1 MQAPV
6 LSPSTNYLDLVPSF
20 SANSKLC
27 FCVLRVTE
35 LQYDSTMSICLHHVS
50 ELMPRQTNFDRFKLH
65 TDRSVVNELK
75 TELWNT
81 KAVSDLQ
88 NPNHLFSI
96 PSRFFAK
103 HDSDDLSDSDCEP
116 VHSFVNKCLQS
127 HCHKS
132 RPASE
137 DVAIKLQLLEEK
149 LSESRFEVSLSKM
162 SIHFYGL

>member
-1 MQAPV
+1 MTV
-6 LSPSTNYLDLVPSF
+6 
-20 SANSKLC
+20 
-27 FCVLRVTE
+27 
-35 LQYDSTMSICLHHVS
+35 SICLYQYHVS

-96 PSRFFAK
+96 PSNFFAK

-116 VHSFVNKCLQS
+116 VHSFVNKCLQL

-149 LSESRFEVSLSKM
+149 LSGSRFEVSLSKM

>member
-1 MQAPV
+1 
-6 LSPSTNYLDLVPSF
+6 
-20 SANSKLC
+20 
-27 FCVLRVTE
+27 
-35 LQYDSTMSICLHHVS
+35 MSICLYHVS

-127 HCHKS
+127 YCHKS

-149 LSESRFEVSLSKM
+149 LSGSRFEVSLSKM
-162 SIHFYGL
+162 SIHFYGLWLNTAFWPSSWTAFKKRYWRGIISSQSRVICWKVLWFYG